1 MKLIIYDKSNS
12 ETSNV
17 RVGVR
22 SISVTRI
29 PGSFSFSQTAQRDLE
44 IKDGQGIIL
53 AQDDESKNDW
63 YLCFADSDSSFTIRK
78 RRNGGYAK
86 GFAPTLYFSNKFT
99 ANKLLDTVKATK
111 AATLLISTKPTI
123 IGDKEW
129 YKIVISKP
137 LRIK

>member
-12 ETSNV
+12 ETPN
-17 RVGVR
+17 RHAGVR

-44 IKDGQGIIL
+44 IKDGHGILL
-53 AQDDESKNDW
+53 AQDDENKNDW
-63 YLCFADSDSSFTIRK
+63 YICFADSDSSFTIRK

-86 GFAPTLYFSNKFT
+86 GLAPTLYFSNKFI
-99 ANKLLDTVKATK
+99 ANRLLDTVKATK

-123 IGDKEW
+123 IDGKEW
-129 YKIVISKP
+129 YKIVTSKP

>member
-12 ETSNV
+12 ETPNR

-22 SISVTRI
+22 SISVTRK
-29 PGSFSFSQTAQRDLE
+29 PGTFSFSQTAQRDLE
-44 IKDGQGIIL
+44 IKDGYGVLL

-63 YLCFADSDSSFTIRK
+63 YICFADSDSSFTIRK

-86 GFAPTLYFSNKFT
+86 DFAPTLYFSNKFI
-99 ANKLLDTVKATK
+99 ANRLLDTIKAAK

-123 IGDKEW
+123 INSKEW